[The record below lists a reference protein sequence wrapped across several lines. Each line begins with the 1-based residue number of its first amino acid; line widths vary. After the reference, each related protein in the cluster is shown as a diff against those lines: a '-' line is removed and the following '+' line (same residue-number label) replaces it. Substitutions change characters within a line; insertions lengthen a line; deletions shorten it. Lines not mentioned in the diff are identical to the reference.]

1 MNEESLEK
9 YEYDE
14 QGNLL
19 CFGFKLSFYT
29 GKMEKTTMT
38 VEKICADVNGYGH
51 FADDE
56 YVYSTR
62 KRRDEE
68 WDRSYG
74 DWLEDGSV
82 DVEKYPP
89 PQALIDKWAPEE
101 GA

>member
-1 MNEESLEK
+1 MIDTSK

-14 QGNLL
+14 HGNLL
-19 CFGFKLSFYT
+19 CFGFKPSFYT

-38 VEKICADVNGYGH
+38 VESVCADANSPHG

-68 WDRSYG
+68 WDSRKREWLNDGYLEG
-74 DWLEDGSV
+74 DEAND
-82 DVEKYPP
+82 
-89 PQALIDKWAPEE
+89 
-101 GA
+101 

>member
-1 MNEESLEK
+1 MIDTSK

-14 QGNLL
+14 HGNLL
-19 CFGFKLSFYT
+19 CFGFKPSFYT

-38 VEKICADVNGYGH
+38 VESVCTNANSHYG

-68 WDRSYG
+68 WDSRKREWLNDGYLEG
-74 DWLEDGSV
+74 D
-82 DVEKYPP
+82 
-89 PQALIDKWAPEE
+89 E
-101 GA
+101 GND